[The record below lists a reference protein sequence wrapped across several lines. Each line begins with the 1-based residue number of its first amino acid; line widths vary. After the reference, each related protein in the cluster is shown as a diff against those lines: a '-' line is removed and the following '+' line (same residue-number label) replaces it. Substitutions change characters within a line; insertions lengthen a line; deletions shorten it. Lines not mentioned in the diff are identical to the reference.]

1 MHCTAIIAVS
11 AESPVAF
18 NTAMVKWLLLL
29 SGPEGPGPA
38 LGRFEGDMLLSVADF
53 SEVPEERTRVRL
65 RLRSKNVSPGWQ
77 RDEPCPCG
85 VQVTGNNMV
94 TAQ

>member
-1 MHCTAIIAVS
+1 MDLDDQFRRLSI
-11 AESPVAF
+11 
-18 NTAMVKWLLLL
+18 LDDDQLL

-53 SEVPEERTRVRL
+53 SEVPEERTGVRL